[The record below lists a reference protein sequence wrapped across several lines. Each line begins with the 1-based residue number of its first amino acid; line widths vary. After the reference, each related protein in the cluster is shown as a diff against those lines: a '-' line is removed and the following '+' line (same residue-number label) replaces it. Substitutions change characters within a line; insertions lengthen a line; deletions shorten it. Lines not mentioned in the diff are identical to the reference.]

1 MTILRFFVSVLSLAV
16 SCACVAQQNIP
27 STGDFSGRFVIDEI
41 VGYDDVSGGIPQA
54 RKLLGK
60 SIVISKKEIAFDGD
74 RCNPANGFKISEVET
89 EAAIKELFGVT
100 ASDAGLASRT
110 KLLTGENCLPIFKR
124 DEYQIVFDVDGI
136 IVRAIRDNDSASN
149 KLRRK
154 SRK

>member
-1 MTILRFFVSVLSLAV
+1 MIILRFFVSVLSLAA
-16 SCACVAQQNIP
+16 SYTCVAQQSIP
-27 STGDFSGRFVIDEI
+27 STNDFSGSFIIDEI
-41 VGYDDVSGGIPQA
+41 VGYDDVSGGVPQA

-60 SIVISKKEIAFDGD
+60 SIVISEKGIVFDGD
-74 RCNPANGFKISEVET
+74 RCNPTNGFKISVVET

-110 KLLTGENCLPIFKR
+110 KLLTGENCLSIFKR

-149 KLRRK
+149 KLRPK
-154 SRK
+154 PKK